1 MSRVSHLQRR
11 RKLAQRLWRPKPPE
25 QKPQQPR
32 GQARAGLEWGQ
43 WWGSGA
49 QTLIFT
55 SFRLRSVLQIG
66 HELLD
71 FSSFVLADPFAIL
84 TPPHLV
90 SPSQPPDPVETFPP
104 LWRHSDPFH
113 SEGEAAAPPS
123 PRVLFIPLSW
133 ALTEDI
139 ARGYQKP
146 LFLATTIHNHLAHII
161 LNQHKFPAK

>member
-11 RKLAQRLWRPKPPE
+11 RKLAQRLWRPNLPE
-25 QKPQQPR
+25 QKLQQPR

-43 WWGSGA
+43 WWGSRA

-113 SEGEAAAPPS
+113 SEGEAAAPPLPPCTVHPS
-123 PRVLFIPLSW
+123 KLGFNRGHCEGLSKT
-133 ALTEDI
+133 AISSNYYTQSLS
-139 ARGYQKP
+139 
-146 LFLATTIHNHLAHII
+146 AHYS
-161 LNQHKFPAK
+161 